1 MKAAITGIKKKI
13 KIAVKAGVKNKYTAD
28 DFVFTIVTLIKYL
41 LQSAQ
46 RMELIVYYL
55 FALCSMRLSS
65 KQL

>member
-1 MKAAITGIKKKI
+1 MKAAITGIKKKT
-13 KIAVKAGVKNKYTAD
+13 KIALNAGVKNKYAAD

-46 RMELIVYYL
+46 RMEHSVYYL
-55 FALCSMRLSS
+55 LALCSMRLAS